1 MPIPPPSSDNY
12 GSPSDA
18 GIMGEDYRQDQLRF
32 KEAPAKKKET
42 PKRSKPYMD
51 DTPEPEGAPE

>member
-1 MPIPPPSSDNY
+1 MPIPRPSSDNY

-18 GIMGEDYRQDQLRF
+18 GIMGEDYRLDQLRF
-32 KEAPAKKKET
+32 AEAPVEST

-51 DTPEPEGAPE
+51 DTPEPEEAPE